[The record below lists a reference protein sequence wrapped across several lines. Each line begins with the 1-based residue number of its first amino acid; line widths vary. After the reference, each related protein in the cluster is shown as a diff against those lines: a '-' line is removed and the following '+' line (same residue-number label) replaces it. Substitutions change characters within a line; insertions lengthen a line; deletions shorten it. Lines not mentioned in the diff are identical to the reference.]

1 MMITYL
7 GLISRAKMEDFNFRF
22 GGITW
27 PALEEFIQPDSL
39 QVGDMIRRLPKAR
52 GFDSDSRYNRG
63 ALVAMSHALGI
74 AAKEGLVASAPA
86 LIRAVS
92 FYWPLVPQAGVFDDS
107 GGRERAAVTVL
118 SPQRCSHLSNC
129 WQTSNARSKSPH
141 KTKPPLPCGPFFLK
155 IGQGSARWSTW
166 QISPCRALH
175 QKESGHD

>member
-1 MMITYL
+1 MSL
-7 GLISRAKMEDFNFRF
+7 
-22 GGITW
+22 
-27 PALEEFIQPDSL
+27 ALS
-39 QVGDMIRRLPKAR
+39 
-52 GFDSDSRYNRG
+52 
-63 ALVAMSHALGI
+63 I

-141 KTKPPLPCGPFFLK
+141 KTKPPLPCGRFFPEDWPG
-155 IGQGSARWSTW
+155 IGALEYLANLTLPRTASKRKWDTIKHIISAFSSGAIRRFPTISILALSLAPSLSSQQTAST
-166 QISPCRALH
+166 ITLHPPDTPIPASVAVCRA
-175 QKESGHD
+175 GRGD